1 MHVPSDG
8 VAVCFGC
15 GLFLLFSLLRSSALS
30 LFSARLTEMCGLLF
44 GFLFSCHFR
53 DAAYIILRLL
63 VVVSLILLFSFSLSL
78 SLAIFLLSL
87 SSAFS
92 FFLFLFLSSSR
103 FTGIVSGRVG
113 FG

>member
-1 MHVPSDG
+1 MKKSLPFSPLS
-8 VAVCFGC
+8 
-15 GLFLLFSLLRSSALS
+15 LFRSSALS
-30 LFSARLTEMCGLLF
+30 LFSARLTEMCVLLF

-53 DAAYIILRLL
+53 DAAYIILGLL

-78 SLAIFLLSL
+78 SLALFLLSL

-92 FFLFLFLSSSR
+92 FFLFLFLSLHLVLMV
-103 FTGIVSGRVG
+103 VSGRVG